1 MDHLG
6 INDFGGYASERQ
18 AMEQH
23 RPCGSDTP
31 VRPKGVNLQSFYV
44 HLSQTP

>member
-18 AMEQH
+18 GAMSEYIALS
-23 RPCGSDTP
+23 G
-31 VRPKGVNLQSFYV
+31 KQSR
-44 HLSQTP
+44 